1 MQNTSWIDM
10 EGEAKKD
17 LSRLKEYKETRKN
30 YEGLNEEVNKEIV
43 SEIIN
48 CSVKYIKIIK
58 NKRLH
63 NYNSISVG
71 DIQDPIYS
79 LTDRQKEI
87 LLLRKDNTY
96 REIAEKLNLDI
107 RNVFE
112 SYQKAANRIIK
123 IKHDELAILTK
134 KQREIYDMRE
144 KAMKYQQIA
153 EKLNISLNSVKSHI
167 KEINKK
173 IKRVRKLH
181 DFS

>member
-1 MQNTSWIDM
+1 MKNTNWLDM
-10 EGEAKKD
+10 LNEYKKSLRAAKK
-17 LSRLKEYKETRKN
+17 SGN
-30 YEGLNEEVNKEIV
+30 QEIV
-43 SEIIN
+43 NDLGKTIREI
-48 CSVKYIKIIK
+48 KGKIE
-58 NKRLH
+58 ND
-63 NYNSISVG
+63 YNSISVG

-112 SYQKAANRIIK
+112 SCQKAAKRIIK